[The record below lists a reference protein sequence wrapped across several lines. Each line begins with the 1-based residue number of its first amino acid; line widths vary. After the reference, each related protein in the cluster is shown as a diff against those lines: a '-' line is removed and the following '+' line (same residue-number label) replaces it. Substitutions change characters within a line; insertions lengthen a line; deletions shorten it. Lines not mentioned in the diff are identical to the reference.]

1 MKKTILTTLVLLCTV
16 TTHAQL
22 KVMADGKVGI
32 STNSASSKLSIGGTG
47 SSTYDLY
54 VGGKAKIANELHA
67 NIISFTDP
75 LHGIAH
81 NIVYNP
87 EVLSSINRVNTFVF
101 SVSSFPHPL
110 LDVSEGINIESEQ
123 ANDSIDDQTRLETI
137 RLAISSSDLNNAFP
151 GLAFGTTPFSDRYE
165 IDQSQLI
172 ALLFMAVKE
181 LSQKVD
187 SLEDTRSYPQQRSSM
202 IRESANNASAILKPT
217 YVGATLYQNTPNPF
231 NERTEIRFS
240 LPDDMQNANICIFD
254 MSGKMLKQIPVT
266 SSMQSVTINGYEL
279 AAGMYLYSLVVGGQE
294 VDTKRMVLSK

>member
-54 VGGKAKIANELHA
+54 VDGKAKITNDLHA

-87 EVLSSINRVNTFVF
+87 EVLRSINRINTFVYT
-101 SVSSFPHPL
+101 VPSFPHPL
-110 LDVSEGINIESEQ
+110 LDVSDEINIESEQ
-123 ANDSIDDQTRLETI
+123 ANDSIDDQTRSETI
-137 RLAISSSDLNNAFP
+137 RLAISSSDLNDAFP
-151 GLAFGTTPFSDRYE
+151 GLAFGEILSDRYE

-187 SLEDTRSYPQQRSSM
+187 SLEDTRSYIQQRSSM
-202 IRESANNASAILKPT
+202 IRDNTNNANAILKPT

-231 NERTEIRFS
+231 TERTEIRFS
-240 LPDDMQNANICIFD
+240 LPDDTQNANICVFD
-254 MSGKMLKQIPVT
+254 MSGKMLKQIPINAN
-266 SSMQSVTINGYEL
+266 MQSVTINGYEL

-294 VDTKRMVLSK
+294 IDTKRMILSK

>member
-1 MKKTILTTLVLLCTV
+1 MKKRILTTLVLLCMV

-54 VGGKAKIANELHA
+54 VDGKAKIANELHA
-67 NIISFTDP
+67 NVISFTDP
-75 LHGIAH
+75 LQGIAH

-87 EVLSSINRVNTFVF
+87 EVLRSINRVNTFIF

-110 LDVSEGINIESEQ
+110 LDVSDEINIESEQ

-151 GLAFGTTPFSDRYE
+151 GLAFGTTLSDRYE
-165 IDQSQLI
+165 IDQTQLI

-187 SLEDTRSYPQQRSSM
+187 SLEDTRINPQQRSSM
-202 IRESANNASAILKPT
+202 IRESANSPSAILKPT

-231 NERTEIRFS
+231 TERTEIRFS

-266 SSMQSVTINGYEL
+266 SSMQSITINGYEL

-294 VDTKRMVLSK
+294 VDTKRMILSK

>member
-54 VGGKAKIANELHA
+54 VDGKAKITNELHA

-87 EVLSSINRVNTFVF
+87 EVLRSINRVNTFVYT
-101 SVSSFPHPL
+101 VPSFPHPL
-110 LDVSEGINIESEQ
+110 LDVSDEINIESEQ
-123 ANDSIDDQTRLETI
+123 ANDSIDDQTRSETI
-137 RLAISSSDLNNAFP
+137 RLAISSSDLNDAFP
-151 GLAFGTTPFSDRYE
+151 GLAFGAILSDRYE

-187 SLEDTRSYPQQRSSM
+187 SLEDTRSYIQQRSSM
-202 IRESANNASAILKPT
+202 IRESANNASAVLKPT

-240 LPDDMQNANICIFD
+240 LPDNTQNANICIFD
-254 MSGKMLKQIPVT
+254 MSGKMLRQIPVT
-266 SSMQSVTINGYEL
+266 SSMQSITINGYEL

-294 VDTKRMVLSK
+294 IDTKRMILSK